1 MIESSSFVTV
11 ITGVYTVSHITRLA
25 FYWPQIRSVMSS
37 DDAAAIA
44 VPTWIFWSF
53 HNFLTVF
60 YLCFVANDFLLGVLF
75 FGSGIC
81 TAWIALFAIRK
92 QKRKNALPTLADL
105 CS

>member
-1 MIESSSFVTV
+1 MVDSISFASV

-25 FYWPQIRSVMSS
+25 FYWPQIRSVMTS
-37 DDAAAIA
+37 DDADAIA

-60 YLCFVANDFLLGVLF
+60 YLCFVANDFLLGTLF

-92 QKRKNALPTLADL
+92 QKVKSVAPTLAET